1 MMLACVH
8 LLAHQRACCIVCSL
22 VTYTFAA
29 RKLPRSSKAKELD
42 VIGDLA
48 DSKPKAKSGGCCG
61 GGGGASGGAG
71 SA

>member
-1 MMLACVH
+1 MRPATVVLV
-8 LLAHQRACCIVCSL
+8 LVRALIFIMIAIL
-22 VTYTFAA
+22 HHDDDAA

-42 VIGDLA
+42 VIGDLG

-61 GGGGASGGAG
+61 GGGGGAGAG